1 MATRVFDQRTPA
13 PEVMNTRRAWR
24 VGDHFEVVSR
34 SAKERYRVDVEGRT
48 CTCTA
53 GTGGNG
59 LFAPREKCVHRQIVR
74 RRLERELRPP
84 CRVCGNWPCTCNPF
98 EGL

>member
-1 MATRVFDQRTPA
+1 MATRVFEPRTPA

-34 SAKERYRVDVEGRT
+34 SATKRYRVDVAGGMPL

-53 GTGGNG
+53 AHYGRPCFHAAVV
-59 LFAPREKCVHRQIVR
+59 LRRVMREAS
-74 RRLERELRPP
+74 
-84 CRVCGNWPCTCNPF
+84 
-98 EGL
+98 